1 MNTTTLQQPQSEEL
15 SNTINPIT
23 EMVSITDSTTD
34 THVKTLLYNWK
45 AAEAIQLYVL
55 PMIVFLG
62 ILGNVVTCSYTLI
75 SQKRRHSPGNL
86 YIGLLAVCDTCT
98 LSTLGVIWL
107 RYNYIHHSLNSKIYC
122 QTLTFM
128 FLTFNSISTLTVINL

>member
-1 MNTTTLQQPQSEEL
+1 MNTTTLQHSQSEEL

-23 EMVSITDSTTD
+23 EMVSITDSTTE
-34 THVKTLLYNWK
+34 HVKTLLYNWK

-75 SQKRRHSPGNL
+75 SQKKTTFARQSL
-86 YIGLLAVCDTCT
+86 YWITSRV
-98 LSTLGVIWL
+98 
-107 RYNYIHHSLNSKIYC
+107 
-122 QTLTFM
+122 
-128 FLTFNSISTLTVINL
+128 